1 MLNLGD
7 LNLRRR
13 DFAVLVF
20 AYFGEIWSNLKF
32 DGQICGLSR
41 QISHA

>member
-1 MLNLGD
+1 MLNLGE

-20 AYFGEIWSNLKF
+20 AYFGENSSNLKF
-32 DGQICGLSR
+32 SRQICG
-41 QISHA
+41 